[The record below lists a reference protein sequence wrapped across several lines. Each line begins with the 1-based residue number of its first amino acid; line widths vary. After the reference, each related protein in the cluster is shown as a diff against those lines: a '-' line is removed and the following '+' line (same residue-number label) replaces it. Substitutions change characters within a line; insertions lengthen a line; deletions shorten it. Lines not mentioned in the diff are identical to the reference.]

1 MLVRLYLGE
10 KLKPPDLK
18 FWLIFE
24 VNEVND
30 ACEPGRFRGNGV
42 LLQGSVNEGIDCF
55 FMIMKLFE
63 LQLNMKIFMGAFLF
77 LEALVFDLVLT
88 VSGNAE
94 GG

>member
-1 MLVRLYLGE
+1 MA
-10 KLKPPDLK
+10 
-18 FWLIFE
+18 
-24 VNEVND
+24 NEVKD
-30 ACEPGRFRGNGV
+30 ASEPVRFPGNGL
-42 LLQGSVNEGIDCF
+42 LLQGSLNEGIDGF

-63 LQLNMKIFMGAFLF
+63 LQLNMKISMGVLLF